1 MSSNLSTIFF
11 MLTKEDYKTHNHVK
25 FLVNYHFVFIPKRRK
40 KVLKGEIATRTRQ
53 IFAELAIEKGWDIL
67 ALEVAPDHIHLFV
80 SVKPTDTPHLI
91 IKAFKGRSSRYLR
104 REFPDLCKMPSL
116 WTGSYFV
123 STAGNISSESIKK
136 YIEDPHHAAN

>member
-1 MSSNLSTIFF
+1 
-11 MLTKEDYKTHNHVK
+11 MLTQADYNTHNHVK
-25 FLVNYHFVFIPKRRK
+25 FLINYHFVFIPKRRR
-40 KVLKGEIATRTRQ
+40 KVLTGAIATRTRQ

-104 REFPDLCKMPSL
+104 QEFPELLKLPSL
-116 WTGSYFV
+116 WTSSYFV
-123 STAGNISSESIKK
+123 STAGNISSESVRK
-136 YIEDPHHAAN
+136 YIEDPHHASN